1 MENTII
7 IKKNGRYVQV
17 LSEGW
22 EPKNEAMRQAWKV
35 IDDQVEEARQ
45 QVLAGKF
52 SPVFYF
58 MEKNQMNIKL
68 LAEYAGIPKRKV
80 KSHLK
85 PSTFQ
90 KLDKETL
97 ERYAEAFNITPDRLL
112 NFNEVRVVHGK

>member
-1 MENTII
+1 
-7 IKKNGRYVQV
+7 
-17 LSEGW
+17 
-22 EPKNEAMRQAWKV
+22 MRQAWKV